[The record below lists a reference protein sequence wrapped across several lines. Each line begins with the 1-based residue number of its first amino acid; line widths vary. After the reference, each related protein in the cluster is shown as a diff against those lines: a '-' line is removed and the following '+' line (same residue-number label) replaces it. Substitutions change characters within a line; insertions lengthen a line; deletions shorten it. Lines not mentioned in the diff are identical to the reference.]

1 MKDWVICK
9 IDVTV
14 TRQGFSD
21 TKTSKHLGKMS
32 ERTLWFPGQRYS
44 SRERERVNWVF
55 CLARASL
62 LGSVSF
68 TALLWIRHCC
78 PLNVTSST
86 AQWIW
91 QHKTF
96 TLEHCD
102 VASRQWIRQ
111 CCPLNV
117 TSIQLSEFDKTKP
130 VPLGAVHC
138 DVASR
143 GWRLHWK
150 GRRGQFPEWNITASC
165 LRSAQTSLTSTSTS
179 HMYTAQ
185 RMWGNFCMQRT
196 KTDEPLFWGG

>member
-138 DVASR
+138 DVQVEGEDYIAVS
-143 GWRLHWK
+143 WVKHYSLLPA
-150 GRRGQFPEWNITASC
+150 FCTNFLDININITHVHC
-165 LRSAQTSLTSTSTS
+165 TEDV
-179 HMYTAQ
+179 
-185 RMWGNFCMQRT
+185 G
-196 KTDEPLFWGG
+196 